1 MFSID
6 YSHKVRR
13 FLKKCDKDL
22 GKRIVNKIELLKTV
36 PVPHKAVSVVGEDRT
51 FRIRIGDYRV
61 LYEVK
66 WDKNII
72 LIAKV
77 DKRSKVY

>member
-6 YSHKVRR
+6 YSHKARR
-13 FLKKCDKDL
+13 FLKKCDKNL
-22 GKRIVNKIELLKTV
+22 SKRIVNKIELLKTV

-61 LYEVK
+61 LYEVSG
-66 WDKNII
+66 I
-72 LIAKV
+72 
-77 DKRSKVY
+77 RM